1 MTLSNEEIERYQPHI
16 LLKEV
21 GGAGQAKLKNA
32 RVLVVGAGGLGSSS
46 LLYLAAAGV
55 GTLGIIDHD
64 TVDLSNLQRQIIH
77 GEKDIARPKTASAKD
92 QIADTNP
99 HVNVIT
105 YPHKL
110 NAANAMEIIAEYDL
124 VLDGC
129 DNFKTRYLINDACYF
144 AKKPLISAAVGQFEG
159 QVITFKSFEH
169 DETGTPCPNY
179 RCLYE
184 EAPHAQ
190 EPCATQG
197 ILGALTGIIGSLQ
210 AMEALKEILN
220 IGESLSG
227 KMLIYDGL
235 NNRFNKIKLCW
246 NPDNPLN
253 GETPTI
259 TDLSIHS
266 LED

>member
-1 MTLSNEEIERYQPHI
+1 MTLSNEEIERYQPHL

-21 GGAGQAKLKNA
+21 GGAGQARLKQA
-32 RVLVVGAGGLGSSS
+32 RILVVGAGGLGSSS

-55 GTLGIIDHD
+55 GTLGVIDHD

-77 GEKDIARPKTASAKD
+77 NTENIGHLKTESAKD
-92 QIADTNP
+92 HIARLNP
-99 HVNVIT
+99 HVSVTT
-105 YPHKL
+105 YDHKL
-110 NAANAMEIIAEYDL
+110 SAENAMDIIANYDL

-129 DNFKTRYLINDACYF
+129 DNFKTRYLVNDACYF

-159 QVITFKSFEH
+159 QVITFKSFEK
-169 DETGTPCPNY
+169 DDAGLPLPNY

-184 EAPHAQ
+184 ETP
-190 EPCATQG
+190 ENSETCATQG
-197 ILGALTGIIGSLQ
+197 ILGALTGVIGSIQ

-227 KMLIYDGL
+227 QMLIYDGL
-235 NNRFNKIKLCW
+235 KNRLNKIKLCW
-246 NPDNPLN
+246 SPDNPLN
-253 GETPTI
+253 GENPTI

-266 LED
+266 

>member
-1 MTLSNEEIERYQPHI
+1 MTLSTEEIERYQPHI

-21 GGAGQAKLKNA
+21 GGAGQAKLKQA
-32 RVLVVGAGGLGSSS
+32 RILCVGAGGLGSSS

-64 TVDLSNLQRQIIH
+64 RVALSNLQRQIIH
-77 GEKDIARPKTASAKD
+77 NTENISQPKTASAKD
-92 QIADTNP
+92 QIGKLNP
-99 HVNVIT
+99 HVIVKT
-105 YPHKL
+105 YDHKL
-110 NAANAMEIIAEYDL
+110 DAHNAMDIISDYDL

-129 DNFKTRYLINDACYF
+129 DNFKTRFLVNDACYF
-144 AKKPLISAAVGQFEG
+144 AKKPLISASVGQFEG
-159 QVITFKSFEH
+159 QVITFKSYEK
-169 DETGTPCPNY
+169 DDTGTPRPNY

-184 EAPHAQ
+184 TAPENT

-210 AMEALKEILN
+210 AMEALKEVLN
-220 IGESLSG
+220 IGDSLTSH
-227 KMLIYDGL
+227 MLIYDGL
-235 NNRFNKIKLCW
+235 KNRCNKIKLCW

-253 GETPTI
+253 GEKPRI

-266 LED
+266 E